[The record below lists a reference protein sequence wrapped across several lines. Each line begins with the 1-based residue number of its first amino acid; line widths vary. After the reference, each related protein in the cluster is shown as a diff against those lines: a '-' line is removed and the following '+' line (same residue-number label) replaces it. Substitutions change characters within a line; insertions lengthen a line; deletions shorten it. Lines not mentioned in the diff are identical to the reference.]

1 MRSINESD
9 QLVNNYEALANSV
22 DAAVWEADAASG
34 RLLFVSEHIERLSGY
49 PAARFMMDPDFKLS
63 CVHPADRK
71 MFQEALESVTED
83 NSRSE
88 VIYRFIRSDGK
99 AIWVRDIVRGFFG
112 EGQAKLLVGVSI
124 DVTDRARLEN
134 AMSLVIDVIAS
145 ATEAE
150 EMDEILSIALDKIC
164 QSTDWMLGQAWL
176 VDIGGESLY
185 CCAHCDRGGADM
197 KALVESS
204 RQLRFRKG
212 EGLPGRIW
220 QHMTP
225 LWLVRPFDRESFA
238 GAEVIVDQDKVQSV
252 IAFPVRHG
260 DDLIA
265 VLEFF
270 SAEVC
275 EPDEYVLSALEKLSK
290 HLSTIL
296 QRRMMK
302 SELLDQRH
310 ETQVLLDLI
319 PAMVWYKDTRNRIVR
334 ANKAAAASM
343 NLSVD
348 KMEGRLTSEFYPD
361 EAARYYESDLEVIRS
376 GKPKVGIIEQ
386 VVTASGQ
393 KRWVRTDKIPVMR
406 KDGTVTGIVVFAVDV
421 TQDKLKQSEL
431 IQDRRQLQSKI
442 EERTQSLR
450 NTESRLATLS
460 RMAPG
465 VLYQF
470 LLTVDGVQSFPFVS
484 ESALAILEYDPADI
498 QADAMV
504 ALGSFHPDDTERLNQ
519 AIAESAR
526 TMTVFKFEGRF
537 YTGTGKLKW
546 IQAHS
551 SPELLS
557 NGDVIWNGVVTDISD
572 LKHAQEQI
580 RQLNEDLEQRVGVL
594 AAVNKEL
601 ELLTHKLEISYGQ
614 AMEASRLKSEF
625 VANISHEVRTP
636 ISAVIGMSELL
647 MDTRLTDEQREFTR
661 LVRESALSLLT
672 IINDILDFSKMEAG
686 KIDLE
691 LIEFSVLPLVEG
703 CAELL
708 SSSSRERGLS
718 LMTFVDP
725 AVPRVLQGDP
735 VRLRQVLLNLAS
747 NAIKFTER
755 GEVVIRVS
763 LEPGAGDVLRF
774 AVSDTGIGL
783 SDMARKHLFQP
794 FVQADGSTSRR
805 YGGTGLGLSICKRL
819 VELMGGQIGIE
830 SRQEEGST
838 FSFTMPF
845 QAPHQEIERIRE
857 ALPNAKLIRALIF
870 DSSPAAAAIVQSH
883 LQLAGLEAK
892 LVDSGEQV
900 LQTLK
905 EAVAGQNAYDLV
917 LVGAD
922 DANERIELCRLIFA
936 DRSLRGT
943 RLILL
948 STFDDKDRVEAA
960 LRQGFSACLA
970 KPIRQSQL
978 IETVQKIL
986 GMQRQPP
993 EEVVASPPEVAQD
1006 SPENHLEV
1014 RTDQPILVAE
1024 DNPVMQQLAVRR
1036 IRKMGLK
1043 ASAVSN
1049 GKEVLEALKEQPY
1062 ALILMDCQMPE
1073 MDGFEVTAA
1082 IRREEAARG
1091 THTPIIAMTAAAM
1104 IGDREHCITSGMDD
1118 YLSKPV
1124 SQEQLKQVLIKWLPK
1139 EPRKVRLKDAAA
1151 PLAVPS
1157 AAQADLPIDLPQLE
1171 QLYGKEDIN
1180 GLLSSFLEESTEL
1193 AQQLQSCCQ
1202 QRDAQQMATE
1212 AHQLKGLAAVMTSE
1226 KLAAYCLDLER
1237 AVKEYA
1243 WDLADTILPKVQAEL
1258 TRVHDYVKNLIAQR
1272 HI

>member
-1 MRSINESD
+1 MRSIQDELD
-9 QLVNNYEALANSV
+9 QLVNSYEAFASSV
-22 DAAVWEADAASG
+22 VAAVWEADADSG
-34 RLLFVSEHIERLSGY
+34 RILFVNEQIERLSGY
-49 PAARFMMDPDFKLS
+49 PAACFMKDPDFKLS
-63 CVHPADRK
+63 CVHPADREMLK
-71 MFQEALESVTED
+71 NALASVTEE
-83 NSRSE
+83 NNRIE
-88 VIYRFIRSDGK
+88 VVYRFIRQDGK
-99 AIWVRDIVRGFFG
+99 PIWIRDIVRGFLG
-112 EGQAKLLVGVSI
+112 KGQAKLLVGVSI
-124 DVTDRARLEN
+124 DVTERARLEN

-145 ATEAE
+145 ATEAD
-150 EMDEILSIALDKIC
+150 EMDDILSIALDKIC
-164 QSTDWMLGQAWL
+164 EATGWNLGQAWL
-176 VDIGGESLY
+176 VDATGEALY
-185 CCAHCDRGGADM
+185 CCAYSQRGAE
-197 KALVESS
+197 KIEALHELSE
-204 RQLRFRKG
+204 QIRFRKG

-220 QHMTP
+220 QKLTP
-225 LWLVRPFDRESFA
+225 LWIVAPFERECFVRADFID
-238 GAEVIVDQDKVQSV
+238 DQKKLQTA
-252 IAFPVRHG
+252 IAFPVKHG

-270 SAEVC
+270 SSETC
-275 EPDEYVLSALEKLSK
+275 QPDQYVLNALEKLGR

-334 ANKAAAASM
+334 ANRAAAASL
-343 NLSVD
+343 NLTVD
-348 KMEGRLTSEFYPD
+348 DMEGRATEDLYPD
-361 EAARYYESDLEVIRS
+361 EAAKYYESDLEVIRS

-386 VVTASGQ
+386 VVSAGGQ

-406 KDGTVTGIVVFAVDV
+406 HDGTVTGIVVFAVDV

-431 IQDRRQLQSKI
+431 LQDRRQLQSKI
-442 EERTQSLR
+442 EERTHSLR
-450 NTESRLATLS
+450 TTESRLATLS

-470 LLTVDGVQSFPFVS
+470 LLTKDGAQSFPFVG
-484 ESALAILEYDPADI
+484 ESARAILEYEPADI
-498 QADAMV
+498 QNDAMV
-504 ALGSFHPDDTERLNQ
+504 ALGSFHPDDTQRLQ
-519 AIAESAR
+519 DAIAESAKS
-526 TMTVFKFEGRF
+526 MSVFKFEGRF

-551 SPELLS
+551 SPEILP
-557 NGDVIWNGVVTDISD
+557 NGDIMWNGVVTDISD

-601 ELLTHKLEISYGQ
+601 ELLTHKLEASYGQ

-691 LIEFSVLPLVEG
+691 VIEFSLLPLVEG

-708 SSSSRERGLS
+708 ATSARERGLS

-725 AVPRVLQGDP
+725 AAPQVLQGDP

-747 NAIKFTER
+747 NAIKFTEG

-763 LEPGAGDVLRF
+763 VEPGSDDVLRF

-783 SDMARKHLFQP
+783 SDLARKHLFQP

-805 YGGTGLGLSICKRL
+805 YGGTGLGLSISKRL
-819 VELMGGQIGIE
+819 VELMGGEIGVV
-830 SRQEEGST
+830 SKQGEGSN
-838 FSFTMPF
+838 FWFTMPF
-845 QAPHQEIERIRE
+845 QRQQSQSQRAAEG
-857 ALPNAKLIRALIF
+857 LPNARPTRTLVF
-870 DSSPAAAAIVQSH
+870 DTSSASAAIVQSH
-883 LQLAGLEAK
+883 LQLAGFEAK
-892 LVDSGEQV
+892 LAGSAEAV
-900 LQTLK
+900 LQDLK
-905 EAVAGQNAYDLV
+905 EAVGAHSAYDVV
-917 LVGAD
+917 LIGAD

-936 DRSLRGT
+936 DRTLRGT

-970 KPIRQSQL
+970 KPIRHSQL
-978 IETVQKIL
+978 IETVNKIL
-986 GMQRQPP
+986 GRQRQQQP
-993 EEVVASPPEVAQD
+993 EEAAPPSEVAQEGG
-1006 SPENHLEV
+1006 ENHLDV

-1043 ASAVSN
+1043 AAAVSN
-1049 GKEVLEALKEQPY
+1049 GKEVLQALKEQPY

-1073 MDGFEVTAA
+1073 MDGFEATAA
-1082 IRREEAARG
+1082 IRRDETARG
-1091 THTPIIAMTAAAM
+1091 AHTPIIAMTAAAM
-1104 IGDREHCITSGMDD
+1104 IGDREHCITTGMDD

-1124 SQEQLKQVLIKWLPK
+1124 SQEQLKQVLLKWLPK
-1139 EPRKVRLKDAAA
+1139 EPRKMRQKEQGA
-1151 PLAVPS
+1151 PQAVAS
-1157 AAQADLPIDLPQLE
+1157 ASPGDLPIDLPQLE

-1180 GLLSSFLEESTEL
+1180 GLLSSFLDESTEL
-1193 AQQLQSCCQ
+1193 SQQLQSCCQ

-1212 AHQLKGLAAVMTSE
+1212 AHQLKGLASVMTSE

-1272 HI
+1272 Q

>member
-1 MRSINESD
+1 MRSINELD
-9 QLVNNYEALANSV
+9 QLVNNYEALASSV
-22 DAAVWEADAASG
+22 DAAVWEADADSG
-34 RLLFVSEHIERLSGY
+34 RMLFVSEQIERLSGY
-49 PAARFMMDPDFKLS
+49 PAARFMKDPDFKLS
-63 CVHPADRK
+63 CVHPADRGMLK
-71 MFQEALESVTED
+71 DVLASVTEE
-83 NSRSE
+83 NNRVE
-88 VIYRFIRSDGK
+88 VIYRFIRADGK
-99 AIWVRDIVRGFFG
+99 PIWIRDIVRGFFG
-112 EGQAKLLVGVSI
+112 KDQAKLLIGVSI
-124 DVTDRARLEN
+124 DVTDRARMES

-145 ATEAE
+145 ATEAD
-150 EMDEILSIALDKIC
+150 EMDDILSIALNKTC
-164 QSTDWMLGQAWL
+164 EATGWTLGQAWL
-176 VDIGGESLY
+176 VDAAGETLY
-185 CCAHCDRGGADM
+185 CCAY
-197 KALVESS
+197 S
-204 RQLRFRKG
+204 RHGTEAVSAVHELSQQLRFRKG

-220 QHMTP
+220 QNMVP
-225 LWLVRPFDRESFA
+225 LWMVAPFEKEKLPRLDLIADLE
-238 GAEVIVDQDKVQSV
+238 KVQTA
-252 IAFPVRHG
+252 IAFPVKHG

-270 SAEVC
+270 SLEAC
-275 EPDEYVLSALEKLSK
+275 QPDEYVLSALEKLGR

-296 QRRMMK
+296 QRRLMK

-348 KMEGRLTSEFYPD
+348 EMEGRLTVDLYPD
-361 EAARYYESDLEVIRS
+361 EAAKYYESDLEVIRS
-376 GKPKVGIIEQ
+376 GKPKLGIIEQ
-386 VVTASGQ
+386 VLSAAGQ

-406 KDGTVTGIVVFAVDV
+406 QDGTVTGIVVFAVDV
-421 TQDKLKQSEL
+421 TQDQLKQSEL
-431 IQDRRQLQSKI
+431 LQDRRQLQSKI
-442 EERTQSLR
+442 EERTHSLR
-450 NTESRLATLS
+450 TTESRLATLS

-470 LLTVDGVQSFPFVS
+470 LLSKDGGQSFPYVS
-484 ESALAILEYDPADI
+484 ESARAILEYDPADI
-498 QADAMV
+498 QNDAMV
-504 ALGSFHPDDTERLNQ
+504 ALGSFHPDDNQRLQ
-519 AIAESAR
+519 GAIAESAKS
-526 TMTVFKFEGRF
+526 MSVFKFEGRF

-551 SPELLS
+551 TPEILP
-557 NGDVIWNGVVTDISD
+557 NGDIIWNGVVTDISD

-580 RQLNEDLEQRVGVL
+580 RQLNEDLEQRVSVL

-708 SSSSRERGLS
+708 ATSSRERGLS

-763 LEPGAGDVLRF
+763 LEPGCDDVLRF

-783 SDMARKHLFQP
+783 SDLARKHLFQP

-819 VELMGGQIGIE
+819 VELMGGEIGFE
-830 SRQEEGST
+830 SKQGKGST
-838 FSFTMPF
+838 FSFTIPF
-845 QAPHQEIERIRE
+845 LKQPAESKIATEGAPDAR
-857 ALPNAKLIRALIF
+857 PTRALVF
-870 DSSPAAAAIVQSH
+870 DTSPDSAAIVQSH
-883 LQLAGLEAK
+883 LQLGGLEAK
-892 LVDSGEQV
+892 LADSTEGV
-900 LQTLK
+900 LLDLK
-905 EAVAGQNAYDLV
+905 QA
-917 LVGAD
+917 VGAQTPFD
-922 DANERIELCRLIFA
+922 VVLIGAEDANERFELCRLIFA

-970 KPIRQSQL
+970 KPIRHSQL
-978 IETVQKIL
+978 IDTVNKIL
-986 GMQRQPP
+986 GRQRQQPEATVTPP
-993 EEVVASPPEVAQD
+993 AEVA
-1006 SPENHLEV
+1006 PEGGENHLEV

-1036 IRKMGLK
+1036 IRKMGLT
-1043 ASAVSN
+1043 AAAVSN
-1049 GKEVLEALKEQPY
+1049 GKEVLQALKEQPY

-1073 MDGFEVTAA
+1073 MDGFEATAA
-1082 IRREEAARG
+1082 IRRDETASGA
-1091 THTPIIAMTAAAM
+1091 HTPIIAMTAAAM

-1124 SQEQLKQVLIKWLPK
+1124 SQEQLRQVLIKWLPK
-1139 EPRKVRLKDAAA
+1139 EPRRVRTKEQGA
-1151 PLAVPS
+1151 PPAVPS
-1157 AAQADLPIDLPQLE
+1157 ASPGDLPIDLPQLE

-1180 GLLSSFLEESTEL
+1180 GLLRSFLEESTEL
-1193 AQQLQSCCQ
+1193 ARQLHSCCQ

-1258 TRVHDYVKNLIAQR
+1258 TRVHDYVQNLIARRQ
-1272 HI
+1272 